1 MQFIKSQMSKERAQ
15 FFRKWELVL
24 SVRCFFLRSKA
35 WQRKYY
41 ALISL
46 HKICY
51 NSLSLQSIC
60 SWNTK
65 SVSIHWKPTYPHTF
79 ENRWDNLG
87 GLLYRTSSL
96 LFCLYLPSLTRQEH
110 CRHFTHIQRA
120 GKIMVITVLPANYWT
135 HCSLLTMLKMR
146 WQENWS
152 SYMSL
157 WLKGATD
164 LSKCTNKVGIGS
176 KARNV
181 FQEMSNNWFADG
193 RKRTFSSYPQEKSI
207 KPTFSLG

>member
-1 MQFIKSQMSKERAQ
+1 MHLSHCTRFAITLLVCSPSVAETQKVSAFTERRPTHTPSKTGGTTWEGCFI
-15 FFRKWELVL
+15 V
-24 SVRCFFLRSKA
+24 
-35 WQRKYY
+35 
-41 ALISL
+41 
-46 HKICY
+46 H
-51 NSLSLQSIC
+51 
-60 SWNTK
+60 
-65 SVSIHWKPTYPHTF
+65 H
-79 ENRWDNLG
+79 
-87 GLLYRTSSL
+87 
-96 LFCLYLPSLTRQEH
+96 LFCLYLPLLTRQEH

-176 KARNV
+176 KVRNV

-193 RKRTFSSYPQEKSI
+193 RKRTLSSYPQEKSI